1 MDRAILL
8 VEDEENDVLF
18 FKSALRKAGITNPV
32 QSVRDGQE
40 ALNYFYGIEK
50 FSDREIFPLPTLV
63 LLDLKLPYV
72 MGLDVLKSIRAECE
86 SSVVVIVL
94 SSSTDQEDIDTAYRL
109 GANAYLVKPNE
120 TEKLAGIARAIRD
133 FWLLQNQFPTLC
145 ETAHRNAVAF

>member
-1 MDRAILL
+1 MNRAILL
-8 VEDEENDVLF
+8 VEDEESDVLF
-18 FKSALRKAGITNPV
+18 FKNALRKAGITNPV
-32 QSVRDGQE
+32 QSARDGRE
-40 ALNYFYGIEK
+40 ALNYFYGVGK
-50 FSDREIFPLPTLV
+50 FFDRETYPLPVLV

-120 TEKLAGIARAIRD
+120 TEKLVDIVRAIRD
-133 FWLLQNQFPTLC
+133 FWLLQNHFPTLC
-145 ETAHRNAVAF
+145 ETADRNAVAF

>member
-1 MDRAILL
+1 M

-18 FKSALRKAGITNPV
+18 FKSALRKAGVANPL
-32 QSVRDGQE
+32 QWARDGRE
-40 ALNYFYGIEK
+40 ALNYFCGVGE
-50 FSDREIFPLPTLV
+50 FSNREIYPLPVLV

-72 MGLDVLKSIRAECE
+72 MGLDLLKSIRAECE

-94 SSSTDQEDIDTAYRL
+94 SSSMDQEDIDTAYRL

-120 TEKLAGIARAIRD
+120 TEKLAVIARAIRD

-145 ETAHRNAVAF
+145 ETAHHNAVAF